1 MNKLILFLRKIHLFV
16 LFLILEIFAL
26 IYFSQSS
33 VYTNAKIMNVSN
45 SMIGGIYAT
54 LTSTQEYVHLKEK
67 NTVMSDIIVE
77 QLAEIERL
85 NLIQS
90 TYSDSLVAK
99 LDILIDSTRFLYTS
113 AKVINNSVSKQY
125 NYMTISKGAKDGVV
139 RDMAIIH
146 NNTVV
151 GYVAATSDN
160 YSVGITMLNKD
171 FKSSGKDKNNGYFG
185 ALYWDGLDYREMIL
199 DDIPKYAEVK
209 IGDTIITTSFS
220 PRFPEG
226 INIGVVKEF
235 ALTEKMNYKAKIELF
250 TDMSKIYNVVLIH
263 NNYFEEISTLEQNLS
278 DSIAND

>member
-1 MNKLILFLRKIHLFV
+1 
-16 LFLILEIFAL
+16 
-26 IYFSQSS
+26 
-33 VYTNAKIMNVSN
+33 MNVSN